1 MSKNLVIVESPAK
14 AKTIE
19 GYLGSDFTV
28 KSSFGHVRD
37 LPKDGIAVDVT
48 NGFKP
53 AYEVSPDKRALV
65 NELKKLAGQKGM
77 EVWLATDDDRE
88 GEAISWHLKEALGLR
103 DNTKRIVFRE
113 ITKTAILNAIKQPR
127 TIDVD
132 LVNAQQARRVLDRLV
147 GYELSPVL
155 WRKIKGGSIKGLSAG
170 RVQSVALRLVV
181 ERERE
186 VDKHNAKSS
195 FKVTAQF
202 LVEGSK
208 VLNAELPKN
217 FATEAEARTFLEACI
232 GAGYRIKNLEVKP
245 AKKSPAPPFTTS
257 TLQQEAARKLSYSVD
272 RTMKLAQ
279 GLYEAGKI
287 SYMRTDSTSLS
298 QEAVD
303 KATAEITTEFGAN
316 YVQNRQY
323 KTKNESAQEAHE
335 AIRPTNFNDRN
346 AGADRDQKRLYELI
360 WKRAIASQMA
370 DAQLERTTVTVGID
384 FANPGLKAGAM
395 DSGKADDTDSP
406 FTDAASVASFA
417 SFAPG
422 LSPGQTMQNLPG
434 ELIAQGEVIKF
445 DGFLRVYLESKD
457 DEDDEDAKGMLP
469 PLSIGQGLNLG
480 QMKATE
486 KFTRPQ
492 PRYAEASL
500 VKKLEEMGIGRPS
513 TYAPTI
519 STIINRGYVEK
530 QDRPGQERAF
540 KEYTLKQDTITE
552 TSGKETF
559 GSEKAKLFPTDTG
572 MVVSDFL
579 VEYFPNIVD
588 YKFTANVEKEF
599 DEIADG
605 KMNWQ
610 QMLGDFYD
618 PFHRNVTEIQG
629 SDKVSF
635 KTGERVLGAD
645 PKTGKPISA
654 RLGKYGAFVQIGEAA
669 DEEKPRYAN
678 LRKDQLIETISLE
691 QALDLFKL
699 PREVGFFEDKPM
711 VIGVGKFGPY
721 VKHDEKFVS
730 LTQQDDPYT
739 IDEART
745 IELLQQKRAEAVTE
759 ALGEFEGQL
768 VTTGKGRF
776 GPYVKFADKYVSLP
790 RTEQLAGLTLAR
802 AIELIEAKRQAEA
815 NKYIKEFPE
824 NPSIKVVN
832 GQYGPYLAVGKRN
845 VKIPKDVD
853 AASLTLEDCLKL
865 AGDDPAA
872 ASKAPAKKAAG
883 AKATAAKTAAKAPAK
898 KAATTTAKKAPAAKP
913 ATRTATKKPAV
924 AKK

>member
-1 MSKNLVIVESPAK
+1 
-14 AKTIE
+14 
-19 GYLGSDFTV
+19 
-28 KSSFGHVRD
+28 
-37 LPKDGIAVDVT
+37 
-48 NGFKP
+48 
-53 AYEVSPDKRALV
+53 
-65 NELKKLAGQKGM
+65 
-77 EVWLATDDDRE
+77 
-88 GEAISWHLKEALGLR
+88 
-103 DNTKRIVFRE
+103 
-113 ITKTAILNAIKQPR
+113 
-127 TIDVD
+127 
-132 LVNAQQARRVLDRLV
+132 
-147 GYELSPVL
+147 
-155 WRKIKGGSIKGLSAG
+155 
-170 RVQSVALRLVV
+170 
-181 ERERE
+181 
-186 VDKHNAKSS
+186 
-195 FKVTAQF
+195 
-202 LVEGSK
+202 
-208 VLNAELPKN
+208 
-217 FATEAEARTFLEACI
+217 
-232 GAGYRIKNLEVKP
+232 
-245 AKKSPAPPFTTS
+245 
-257 TLQQEAARKLSYSVD
+257 
-272 RTMKLAQ
+272 
-279 GLYEAGKI
+279 
-287 SYMRTDSTSLS
+287 
-298 QEAVD
+298 
-303 KATAEITTEFGAN
+303 
-316 YVQNRQY
+316 
-323 KTKNESAQEAHE
+323 
-335 AIRPTNFNDRN
+335 
-346 AGADRDQKRLYELI
+346 
-360 WKRAIASQMA
+360 MA
-370 DAQLERTTVTVGID
+370 DAQLERTTVTVGVRFGNVSLRTVEKD
-384 FANPGLKAGAM
+384 LSR
-395 DSGKADDTDSP
+395 DDDTDSP
-406 FTDAASVASFA
+406 FTDEASVASFL
-417 SFAPG
+417 PN
-422 LSPGQTMQNLPG
+422 LSEKPNLPS

-540 KEYTLKQDTITE
+540 KEYTLKQDKITE

-605 KMNWQ
+605 RMNWQ
-610 QMLGDFYD
+610 QMLEGFYD

-635 KTGERVLGAD
+635 KTGERILGAD

-721 VKHDEKFVS
+721 VKHDEKFIS
-730 LTQQDDPYT
+730 LAKEDDPYT
-739 IDEART
+739 IDEGRT
-745 IELLQQKRAEAVTE
+745 IELIQQKRAEAVTE

-790 RTEQLAGLTLAR
+790 RTEQLAGLTLER

-815 NKYIKEFPE
+815 SKYIKEFPE
-824 NPSIKVVN
+824 QPTIKVVN

-865 AGDDPAA
+865 AGDGPADD
-872 ASKAPAKKAAG
+872 KAPAKSG
-883 AKATAAKTAAKAPAK
+883 AKKATAKTTATKAKAPAK
-898 KAATTTAKKAPAAKP
+898 TATATKIAAKP
-913 ATRTATKKPAV
+913 AVRKTTATAAKKPAV
-924 AKK
+924 AKKK